1 VCLFH
6 IGFIISFTV
15 TSNSVGKNLKFFKES
30 VRHFW
35 QIGSLVHSSGHL
47 VDSLLANVD
56 FENARL
62 IVEFGAG
69 SGCVTRELLRRMRA
83 DARLY
88 SFELNAVFYEEV
100 SSIKDARLTVVHG
113 CATQAPQVL
122 EAGSVDCVVS
132 GLPMGNFGSRAKL
145 GVLGAVHAVLKPH
158 GHFSQFQYSLL
169 DYRLMRR
176 HFDSV
181 SLGYTPFNFPPA
193 FVYRCKH
200 A

>member
-1 VCLFH
+1 MTVAHF
-6 IGFIISFTV
+6 GFASKF
-15 TSNSVGKNLKFFKES
+15 VGKNLRFFKES

-35 QIGSLVHSSGHL
+35 QVGSLVRSSGWL
-47 VDSLLANVD
+47 VDSLLADVD
-56 FENARL
+56 FENARV

-100 SSIKDARLTVVHG
+100 RSIKDARLTVVHG
-113 CATQAPQVL
+113 CATQAARML

-132 GLPMGNFGSRAKL
+132 GLPMGNFGRSAKL
-145 GVLGAVHAVLKPH
+145 GVLGAVHAVLKPR

-176 HFDSV
+176 HFCAV
-181 SLGYTPFNFPPA
+181 NLGYTPLNFPPA
-193 FVYRCKH
+193 FVYRCEQG
-200 A
+200 